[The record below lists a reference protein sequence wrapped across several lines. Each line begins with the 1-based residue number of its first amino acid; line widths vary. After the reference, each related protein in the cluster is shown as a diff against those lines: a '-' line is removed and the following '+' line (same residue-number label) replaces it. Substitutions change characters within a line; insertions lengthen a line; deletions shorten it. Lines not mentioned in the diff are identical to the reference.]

1 MTLSS
6 LVSKLDCS
14 LQTFTS
20 FDCLKENAFSD
31 LSSTLDSFEEM
42 LALDVPSRFMR
53 VRLVCD
59 CALKRAKEI
68 RTEGLNLALME
79 NDEVVNEKSTVV
91 FDKNV
96 KQVENMVKLSM
107 QKMLNGYMAL

>member
-1 MTLSS
+1 
-6 LVSKLDCS
+6 
-14 LQTFTS
+14 
-20 FDCLKENAFSD
+20 
-31 LSSTLDSFEEM
+31 M

-79 NDEVVNEKSTVV
+79 NYEVVNEKSTVV
-91 FDKNV
+91 FDKIV

>member
-1 MTLSS
+1 MTLSN

-14 LQTFTS
+14 LQTFTV
-20 FDCLKENAFSD
+20 FDCLKENAYSD

-68 RTEGLNLALME
+68 RTEGLDLVLME
-79 NDEVVNEKSTVV
+79 NDEIVNERSTVV

>member
-14 LQTFTS
+14 LQTFSS
-20 FDCLKENAFSD
+20 FDCLKENAYSD
-31 LSSTLDSFEEM
+31 LSSTLDTFEEM

-68 RTEGLNLALME
+68 RTEGLDLVMMDDDKVA
-79 NDEVVNEKSTVV
+79 DEKSTV
-91 FDKNV
+91 
-96 KQVENMVKLSM
+96 
-107 QKMLNGYMAL
+107 

>member
-6 LVSKLDCS
+6 LVSKLDCI
-14 LQTFTS
+14 LQTFSS
-20 FDCLKENAFSD
+20 FDCLKENAHSD
-31 LSSTLDSFEEM
+31 LSSTLDTFEEM

-68 RTEGLNLALME
+68 RTESLDLVLMDDSE
-79 NDEVVNEKSTVV
+79 IADEKSTVV

-107 QKMLNGYMAL
+107 QKMLNSFMAL

>member
-1 MTLSS
+1 
-6 LVSKLDCS
+6 
-14 LQTFTS
+14 
-20 FDCLKENAFSD
+20 
-31 LSSTLDSFEEM
+31 M